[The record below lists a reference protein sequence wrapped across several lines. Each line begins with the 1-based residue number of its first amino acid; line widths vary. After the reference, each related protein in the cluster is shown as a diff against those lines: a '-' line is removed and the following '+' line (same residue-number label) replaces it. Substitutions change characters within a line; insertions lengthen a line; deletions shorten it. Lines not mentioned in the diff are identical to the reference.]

1 MVCYWYSCTKR
12 FKWYVHVYINLCT
25 CVSVLLSLSIIY
37 LKNFIDLFGLVYF
50 LESRPHSIQPWWL
63 ELIWKPYHHGNP
75 RPMIALFS
83 NLMWRNSKTD
93 VADEVSHDA
102 HVRSFLIVGLLL
114 LAMPPRIKG
123 RDSLVDI
130 QLS

>member
-1 MVCYWYSCTKR
+1 MYTCICPV
-12 FKWYVHVYINLCT
+12 VIIN
-25 CVSVLLSLSIIY
+25 Y
-37 LKNFIDLFGLVYF
+37 FIDLFGLVYF

-63 ELIWKPYHHGNP
+63 ELIWKPYRHGNP

-93 VADEVSHDA
+93 VADEVSNDA
-102 HVRSFLIVGLLL
+102 HVRSFIIVGWFVCLL